1 MRLLLDTATLIY
13 AVQFPERLSRRA
25 SRALHNL
32 DNALELSAVS
42 VTEIAIK
49 SASGKLAFSF
59 DALQRALQDLDM
71 RILPYNGEH
80 ALHMFDLPFH
90 HRDPFDRQ
98 IIAQL
103 LAEQI
108 PIATPDR
115 KFREYEGVT
124 VIW

>member
-1 MRLLLDTATLIY
+1 MRLLLDTATLIC

-25 SRALHNL
+25 SSVLHNL

-49 SASGKLAFSF
+49 SASGKLAFSSEI
-59 DALQRALQDLDM
+59 LHRALQDLDIG
-71 RILPYNGEH
+71 ILPYRGNH
-80 ALHMFDLPFH
+80 AMRMFELPFH

-103 LAEQI
+103 LAEEI
-108 PIATPDR
+108 PVVTPDE
-115 KFREYEGVT
+115 KFGRYEGVR

>member
-13 AVQFPERLSRRA
+13 AAQFPERLSRAA
-25 SRALHNL
+25 SAALHDL

-49 SASGKLAFSF
+49 SASGKLAFSL
-59 DALQRALQDLDM
+59 ATLQRALQDLDI
-71 RILPYNGEH
+71 RILPYSGEH
-80 ALHMFDLPFH
+80 ALHMFGLPLR

-103 LAEQI
+103 LAERI
-108 PIATPDR
+108 PIATPDA
-115 KFREYEGVT
+115 KFRKYEGVT